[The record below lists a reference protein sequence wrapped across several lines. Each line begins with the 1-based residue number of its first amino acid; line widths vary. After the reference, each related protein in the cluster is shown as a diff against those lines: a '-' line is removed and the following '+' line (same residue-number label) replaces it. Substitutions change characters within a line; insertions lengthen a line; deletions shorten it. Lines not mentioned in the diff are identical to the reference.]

1 MAKAAPQP
9 FTPTQERIAKPLIA
23 LMSKI
28 NTAIYR
34 WSGGRLGGKWIYG
47 APIMLLTT
55 RGRKSGQP
63 RTAPLLYLR
72 DGDRLVTVASQ
83 GGMSKDPQ
91 WFLNLEAD
99 PNVEV
104 EIGKAKRR
112 MVARRA
118 TPDEKVAYWSSLTRM
133 YPDYDD
139 YQARTER
146 DIPVVILSPTD
157 S

>member
-1 MAKAAPQP
+1 
-9 FTPTQERIAKPLIA
+9 
-23 LMSKI
+23 
-28 NTAIYR
+28 
-34 WSGGRLGGKWIYG
+34 
-47 APIMLLTT
+47 
-55 RGRKSGQP
+55 
-63 RTAPLLYLR
+63 
-72 DGDRLVTVASQ
+72 
-83 GGMSKDPQ
+83 
-91 WFLNLEAD
+91 LEAD